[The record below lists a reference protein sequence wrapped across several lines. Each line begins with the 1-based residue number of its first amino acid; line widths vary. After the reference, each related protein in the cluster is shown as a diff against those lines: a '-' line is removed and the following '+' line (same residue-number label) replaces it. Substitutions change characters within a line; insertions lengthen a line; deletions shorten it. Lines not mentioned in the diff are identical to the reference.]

1 MNKRNIIYYC
11 IMTVFLLLSA
21 VLYLFPICDKSD
33 IDMAITNNDFGAIG
47 NNSVVTS
54 PIKLRNE
61 SIDSLSFTLLT
72 YRQKYTKGEVLINLI
87 DDSNNV
93 IASKEVYLKDIN
105 DNEQIKLYFNK
116 ITNVTNKV
124 FTLKLETKDFEKN
137 TKISFWASKQT
148 DSSLYSKLNDKDVE
162 KTVAYTTRGTIPN
175 KFYFWYPLMLFVLT
189 FISYVLYC
197 KGDK

>member
-1 MNKRNIIYYC
+1 MA
-11 IMTVFLLLSA
+11 VFLLLSA

-87 DDSNNV
+87 DDSNNI
-93 IASKEVYLKDIN
+93 IAS
-105 DNEQIKLYFNK
+105 NEPKHM
-116 ITNVTNKV
+116 
-124 FTLKLETKDFEKN
+124 
-137 TKISFWASKQT
+137 A
-148 DSSLYSKLNDKDVE
+148 
-162 KTVAYTTRGTIPN
+162 
-175 KFYFWYPLMLFVLT
+175 
-189 FISYVLYC
+189 
-197 KGDK
+197 